1 MKLVSQK
8 HQMFVLRQMQY
19 LCIGLAKNCA
29 MFLGWV
35 FTLSMSLNVF
45 PVKALAAVT
54 ATVPGQLDNDKSR
67 FEEDV
72 VQRLRGRLQQDLSK
86 YCPDGCTLLGID
98 VDSREIFDNSSA
110 NLGFEVSPNA
120 PRNFVANKASVEILV
135 DNRLGKSNIERIQ
148 DVVLRSARRYGVPM
162 EVEFTRTTLP
172 DPPSIARAEA
182 EAKTE
187 ALDLVKNSIERILND
202 FCPVDCRL
210 QSVELKTIKIPLED
224 AQSSLARRAVV
235 IRDSKLALVVSGV
248 TASLTLDSQMDE
260 QRRSQ
265 IETIVREHLDV
276 YGQGVLNVRLT
287 SMPRAAKE
295 LQKDADDLRADPWGI
310 EKLGRALKVFRE
322 FANTKEI
329 IRERDSVSRETEKER
344 EKEKNRESIA
354 ERSSATRENNQSR
367 ESSQTQ
373 TKTDSQ
379 KTNNSTGFENFW
391 SQEKVLLIAGLIG
404 LLLLVGALALRF
416 VLTGKQVQ
424 HLISEGR
431 TGQPVSEAFGQEVL
445 SESPM
450 PGVLGEGE
458 PASTRSL
465 PVAPVIQTSVRA
477 RAVAVPLVG
486 VNDEVAMRM
495 NIQALRDELSQMFI
509 SQPKVARDVFA
520 RILREDGIEFSAKC
534 VSVLGEILVFD
545 LMGDDDVKKEV
556 TLLAEYIHVNAPIV
570 GDSEQLSLLRSLKL
584 KLTAGKMRQLTQRTR
599 DIFDF
604 LKSYSARQIYDLI
617 ADESAR
623 SQAVVLTQLPTEK
636 RRAVFEL
643 FDGSLKS
650 ALLRELCIKES
661 LPREYLYNVAQ
672 ALKRKLERMG
682 TGDGE
687 MLGGAEVII
696 DLMERGDR
704 GGQSEMLENL
714 DRTNPE
720 LARQVRSRLVSVET
734 LAYLSDGLLLEIFLA
749 LEPQVMVTF
758 LAGTRERIRNLILSK
773 APDEVADD
781 WNESATQ
788 IRGLDAEAFKLAEM
802 QVLGKIRSF
811 AAGGMINLNEI
822 NNVMYPPVTSSDA
835 DTAIREVNRRFR
847 IANPVVA

>member
-1 MKLVSQK
+1 
-8 HQMFVLRQMQY
+8 VL
-19 LCIGLAKNCA
+19 
-29 MFLGWV
+29 
-35 FTLSMSLNVF
+35 
-45 PVKALAAVT
+45 
-54 ATVPGQLDNDKSR
+54 
-67 FEEDV
+67 
-72 VQRLRGRLQQDLSK
+72 
-86 YCPDGCTLLGID
+86 
-98 VDSREIFDNSSA
+98 
-110 NLGFEVSPNA
+110 
-120 PRNFVANKASVEILV
+120 
-135 DNRLGKSNIERIQ
+135 
-148 DVVLRSARRYGVPM
+148 
-162 EVEFTRTTLP
+162 
-172 DPPSIARAEA
+172 
-182 EAKTE
+182 
-187 ALDLVKNSIERILND
+187 
-202 FCPVDCRL
+202 
-210 QSVELKTIKIPLED
+210 
-224 AQSSLARRAVV
+224 
-235 IRDSKLALVVSGV
+235 
-248 TASLTLDSQMDE
+248 
-260 QRRSQ
+260 
-265 IETIVREHLDV
+265 
-276 YGQGVLNVRLT
+276 
-287 SMPRAAKE
+287 
-295 LQKDADDLRADPWGI
+295 
-310 EKLGRALKVFRE
+310 
-322 FANTKEI
+322 
-329 IRERDSVSRETEKER
+329 
-344 EKEKNRESIA
+344 
-354 ERSSATRENNQSR
+354 
-367 ESSQTQ
+367 
-373 TKTDSQ
+373 
-379 KTNNSTGFENFW
+379 
-391 SQEKVLLIAGLIG
+391 
-404 LLLLVGALALRF
+404 
-416 VLTGKQVQ
+416 
-424 HLISEGR
+424 
-431 TGQPVSEAFGQEVL
+431 
-445 SESPM
+445 
-450 PGVLGEGE
+450 
-458 PASTRSL
+458 
-465 PVAPVIQTSVRA
+465 QTSVRA

-556 TLLAEYIHVNAPIV
+556 ALLAEYIHVNAPIV
-570 GDSEQLSLLRSLKL
+570 GDSEQLSLLRNLKL

>member
-1 MKLVSQK
+1 MI
-8 HQMFVLRQMQY
+8 
-19 LCIGLAKNCA
+19 LCLIFSLPII
-29 MFLGWV
+29 
-35 FTLSMSLNVF
+35 LSFF
-45 PVKALAAVT
+45 PANAVGAVT
-54 ATVPGQLDNDKSR
+54 ATVATQSDNEKNK
-67 FEEDV
+67 FEDDV
-72 VQRLRGRLQQDLSK
+72 AQKLRSRLQQDLAK

-98 VDSREIFDNSSA
+98 IDVREIFDTASA
-110 NLGFEVSPNA
+110 NLGFEASPNG

-148 DVVLRSARRYGVPM
+148 DVISRSARRYGMPM
-162 EVEFTRTTLP
+162 EIEFTRTTLP
-172 DPPSIARAEA
+172 DPPSLARAEA

-202 FCPVDCRL
+202 FCPIDCRL
-210 QSVELKTIKIPLED
+210 KSVELKTIKIPLED

-248 TASLTLDSQMDE
+248 TATLSLDSQMDE

-265 IETIVREHLDV
+265 IETVVREHLDI

-287 SMPRAAKE
+287 SMPKAAKE

-344 EKEKNRESIA
+344 EREKNRESVA
-354 ERSSATRENNQSR
+354 ERNSATRENSQSR

-379 KTNNSTGFENFW
+379 KTHNSSGLENFW

-431 TGQPVSEAFGQEVL
+431 TGQPVSEVFGQEV
-445 SESPM
+445 SNEPPM
-450 PGVLGEGE
+450 AGAFAEVE
-458 PASTRSL
+458 PTASRSL
-465 PVAPVIQTSVRA
+465 PVAPVITGSPRA
-477 RAVAVPLVG
+477 RPVALPLVG
-486 VNDEVAMRM
+486 VNDEVAARM

-545 LMGDDDVKKEV
+545 LMGDDDLKKEV
-556 TLLAEYIHVNAPIV
+556 ALLAEYIHVNAPIV
-570 GDSEQLSLLRSLKL
+570 GDAEQLSLLRSLKL

-604 LKSYSARQIYDLI
+604 LKSYSARQIYDLV

-643 FDGSLKS
+643 FEGNLKS
-650 ALLRELCIKES
+650 GLLRELCIKES

-704 GGQSEMLENL
+704 SSQSEMLMNL

-749 LEPQVMVTF
+749 MEPQVMVTF
-758 LAGTRERIRNLILSK
+758 LAGTR
-773 APDEVADD
+773 
-781 WNESATQ
+781 
-788 IRGLDAEAFKLAEM
+788 
-802 QVLGKIRSF
+802 
-811 AAGGMINLNEI
+811 
-822 NNVMYPPVTSSDA
+822 
-835 DTAIREVNRRFR
+835 
-847 IANPVVA
+847 